1 MLFIV
6 SFSKLFY
13 TVKFRFLSMRRLCLV
28 FTCFLL
34 LVSSVFAYDLEFYHS
49 DHLGSPVV
57 VTDES
62 GAVQWSS
69 DYDIFGASVN
79 EEGDGDLKYNQKE
92 KDDTGLLYYGARYY
106 NAELGRFITADTV
119 KGTMTDLQSQN
130 LYVYVQNNPMKYVD
144 PTGNQKVLGIL
155 SSTIVHEYLDDKIR
169 STSIVRAKYNGGD
182 AEEIY
187 QQLLT
192 DEDFVRTEMG
202 RLRSHYE
209 SFFGGKMYQWNSEKQ
224 LSGGTFREEINI
236 EDITFKLVSNIDEFV
251 SLLNGGIGDYDE
263 VIIHG
268 HGSPYSIEF
277 GGERLTT
284 KILSK
289 LIKKGQIENNFEEL
303 SSCTLIS
310 CSVFGETK
318 KNFFNKRSENIGTM
332 LTNLLGVPTLGSKIN
347 IETSSNILETVMI
360 GDWAIYEPKE

>member
-1 MLFIV
+1 MFLHDKMKKLLLFGLCILFLL
-6 SFSKLFY
+6 SFS
-13 TVKFRFLSMRRLCLV
+13 S
-28 FTCFLL
+28 
-34 LVSSVFAYDLEFYHS
+34 AYELEFYHS

-57 VTDES
+57 VTTES
-62 GAVQWSS
+62 AEVVWSS
-69 DYDIFGASVN
+69 DYDIFGEAVN
-79 EEGDGDLKYNQKE
+79 EQGVGDLLYNQKE

-209 SFFGGKMYQWNSEKQ
+209 SFFGGKN
-224 LSGGTFREEINI
+224 
-236 EDITFKLVSNIDEFV
+236 VSMEF
-251 SLLNGGIGDYDE
+251 
-263 VIIHG
+263 
-268 HGSPYSIEF
+268 
-277 GGERLTT
+277 
-284 KILSK
+284 
-289 LIKKGQIENNFEEL
+289 
-303 SSCTLIS
+303 
-310 CSVFGETK
+310 
-318 KNFFNKRSENIGTM
+318 
-332 LTNLLGVPTLGSKIN
+332 
-347 IETSSNILETVMI
+347 
-360 GDWAIYEPKE
+360 